1 MIRPLQEEVR
11 SHLRSG
17 VAITNL
23 TQCVEELILN
33 SLDAEASCITVR
45 IDIPN
50 FKIQVSDNGNGIAF
64 EDLKSVGER
73 YSSSKCHVLEDL
85 QQPSFY
91 GFRGEALASL
101 REMCDVL
108 ELVTRHRSSYHTYC
122 KIFRNSQV
130 LELTESRFP
139 RTSAGT
145 SVTIHGIFANLPVR
159 RKAISEILDFERVR
173 HRIASV
179 ALIHPKTSFLL
190 INDSTGSKCLQ
201 THVCKSVVSTF
212 SQLFGNQRSKNLQP
226 VTFEHK
232 NFKVSGFIS
241 TDTHHSKS
249 LQFLFVNGRLLL
261 KTSIHKLVNNI
272 LGKSELL
279 RKLPLV
285 EVKESIRSEGYQS
298 KTTSPQHGKIVDKY
312 GIFVLNIEC
321 LVTEFDICLEPAKTL
336 IEFQDWDK
344 VLYCTKRCI
353 EEFLIKN
360 NLILNFDDS
369 ANSTESE
376 ANDDDCH
383 SGDSWRPTNLEAFEY
398 KREIETCNVKKSLH
412 SSTVFRSK
420 RECVSQEKTS
430 SCIEKGLSDFL
441 LSDRKLSHINC
452 DAKATSNDFISGDL
466 TALGSES
473 VSRVAV
479 SDTVTVNVDK
489 HFSFC
494 TNKDAKHLNESTKQ
508 VACNDKT
515 TCHVPHT
522 EGCASITK
530 SVAVKEVQNET
541 DDIRATA
548 DLVCALSDVSNCC
561 VLSDLEHIS
570 SSHSGDNGVGHHAT
584 TLLND
589 LSNKN
594 GKGRVCTSST
604 FTRTTCDKVL
614 GSSVSVEKPDCLPVK
629 RNGSGFVHSANPERF
644 IPLSSRSHDPEPSVT
659 LRRRTETSNT
669 KINKART
676 FTMPAFTSPRPI
688 TLKGQRTRKRHQ
700 SSKETSVAELALP
713 SKNRKL
719 ITLHGGCQRR
729 VRGGCNN
736 AGQLLANVKDGE
748 GRDCDTNC
756 SHNTHKP
763 EDNCSSKLSA
773 TSGDNIVTRTGTCT
787 LSNTA
792 ICNSEV
798 NCDASISGLSVPID
812 KTFETDHSNNLI
824 QQCLGDSGDQMC
836 GTRFSTEN
844 KNCEEHDSLSCVGS
858 NLNVTAKQRNAHKR
872 TEYFDCAQK
881 ESEGNEVFLEQD
893 ENHCSVM
900 AESNSEPKLISVDN
914 NDIDEGPNFPNEDW
928 HCTFDVLLGKKVF
941 INTRTGHSSFQAP
954 CGFNIKDDDCSGQIV
969 PEANEIAK
977 HCSQHLPHP
986 CASHLS
992 FSCTPWLPRGD
1003 RRRQKSVCDD
1013 GNGVLCS
1020 QDLPTS
1026 QLNDLYKQD
1035 LEQKETEEKLC
1046 KWKDANVLQ
1055 AYEQDVLNNGSKTA
1069 AQLLGSWQNPVFTA
1083 PEKDILMINKAASDK
1098 TQVLIHNVVHPY
1110 CFTRDMLTSMRVL
1123 RQLDEKF
1130 IVGIVSQ
1137 EGEIVSFKSELTMY
1151 PLCVCMEKWKCGK
1164 FPKFALGALWANNI
1178 IQFYWNPETK
1188 KLPDRRLHNY

>member
-23 TQCVEELILN
+23 TQCVEELVLN

-64 EDLKSVGER
+64 GDLKSVGER

-85 QQPSFY
+85 QQLNFY

-108 ELVTRHRSSYHTYC
+108 EIVSRHRSSYQTYC

-139 RTSAGT
+139 RTSTGT
-145 SVTIHGIFANLPVR
+145 SLTIHGIFANLPVR
-159 RKAISEILDFERVR
+159 RKAISDILDFERVR
-173 HRIASV
+173 HRIASI

-212 SQLFGNQRSKNLQP
+212 SQLFGNQRSKDLQP

-232 NFKVSGFIS
+232 DFKISGFIS

-261 KTSIHKLVNNI
+261 KTRIHKLVNSI

-285 EVKESIRSEGYQS
+285 EVKESIRSEGSQS

-312 GIFVLNIEC
+312 GIFVLAIEC

-353 EEFLIKN
+353 EEFLLKN

-383 SGDSWRPTNLEAFEY
+383 LGDSWRPTNLEAFEY
-398 KREIETCNVKKSLH
+398 KREIETSNVKKSLH

-420 RECVSQEKTS
+420 MAETRECVSQEKTS
-430 SCIEKGLSDFL
+430 SCIEKGLSDVV
-441 LSDRKLSHINC
+441 LSDRKLNHINC
-452 DAKATSNDFISGDL
+452 DTKATSNDFVISGDH
-466 TALGSES
+466 TAFSSES
-473 VSRVAV
+473 VPRAAV
-479 SDTVTVNVDK
+479 SGTETANVGH

-494 TNKDAKHLNESTKQ
+494 VNKDTKHLNESTKQ

-515 TCHVPHT
+515 TRNVTHA

-530 SVAVKEVQNET
+530 SVTVKEVQNEA
-541 DDIRATA
+541 DDTCTTA
-548 DLVCALSDVSNCC
+548 DLACALSDVSHCC

-570 SSHSGDNGVGHHAT
+570 SSHSGVNGAGHHAI
-584 TLLND
+584 TLLSD

-594 GKGRVCTSST
+594 SNGRVCTSNTSTCT
-604 FTRTTCDKVL
+604 FTRTICDKVL
-614 GSSVSVEKPDCLPVK
+614 GSSVPADKPDCLPVK
-629 RNGSGFVHSANPERF
+629 SSGSGSVHSSKPERL
-644 IPLSSRSHDPEPSVT
+644 IPLSSRNHDPEPSVA
-659 LRRRTETSNT
+659 LQRRTETSST

-676 FTMPAFTSPRPI
+676 FTGPAFTSPCPI
-688 TLKGQRTRKRHQ
+688 TLKGQRARKRHQ
-700 SSKETSVAELALP
+700 SSKETSAAKLAFP
-713 SKNRKL
+713 SKNRRL
-719 ITLHGGCQRR
+719 ITLQGSCQRR
-729 VRGGCNN
+729 VSYGCNN
-736 AGQLLANVKDGE
+736 AGQLLANVKGGE

-763 EDNCSSKLSA
+763 EDNCSSKPSA
-773 TSGDNIVTRTGTCT
+773 TSADNIVTGTVACT
-787 LSNTA
+787 LINTA

-798 NCDASISGLSVPID
+798 NCDASSSGLSMPID
-812 KTFETDHSNNLI
+812 KTFETGHSNDLI
-824 QQCLGDSGDQMC
+824 QPCVGDSEDQMC
-836 GTRFSTEN
+836 GTRFQFES
-844 KNCEEHDSLSCVGS
+844 KNCEEHDRMGCVGS
-858 NLNVTAKQRNAHKR
+858 DLNVTAKHRNADKY
-872 TEYFDCAQK
+872 TEYSDYARK
-881 ESEGNEVFLEQD
+881 ESIENKVFLEQD
-893 ENHCSVM
+893 ENHCSLVG
-900 AESNSEPKLISVDN
+900 ESNSEPKLMPVDK
-914 NDIDEGPNFPNEDW
+914 NDIDKRTIFSNMDW
-928 HCTFDVLLGKKVF
+928 YCTFDALLGKKVF
-941 INTRTGHSSFQAP
+941 VNARTGHSSFQAP
-954 CGFNIKDDDCSGQIV
+954 CEFKDDDCSGQIV
-969 PEANEIAK
+969 PEANEIGK

-992 FSCTPWLPRGD
+992 FSCTPWLPRED
-1003 RRRQKSVCDD
+1003 RRQQKSASVD

-1020 QDLPTS
+1020 QGT
-1026 QLNDLYKQD
+1026 
-1035 LEQKETEEKLC
+1035 
-1046 KWKDANVLQ
+1046 
-1055 AYEQDVLNNGSKTA
+1055 
-1069 AQLLGSWQNPVFTA
+1069 
-1083 PEKDILMINKAASDK
+1083 
-1098 TQVLIHNVVHPY
+1098 
-1110 CFTRDMLTSMRVL
+1110 
-1123 RQLDEKF
+1123 
-1130 IVGIVSQ
+1130 
-1137 EGEIVSFKSELTMY
+1137 
-1151 PLCVCMEKWKCGK
+1151 
-1164 FPKFALGALWANNI
+1164 
-1178 IQFYWNPETK
+1178 
-1188 KLPDRRLHNY
+1188 